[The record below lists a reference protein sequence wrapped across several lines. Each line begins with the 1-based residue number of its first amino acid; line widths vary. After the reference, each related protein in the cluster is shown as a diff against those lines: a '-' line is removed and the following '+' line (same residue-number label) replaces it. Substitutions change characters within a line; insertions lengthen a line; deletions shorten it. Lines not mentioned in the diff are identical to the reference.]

1 MFRYPKRKLR
11 KLISRGEYEEA
22 AAFGRSLE
30 PEFGDDPDYLFIM
43 GSLFYI
49 VEDDR
54 ECVSYLDR
62 ALRALPGDTEALQ
75 LKTNAHLRLGE
86 REEARRCCDQIL
98 ESDPGNGEAARI
110 RAQL

>member
-11 KLISRGEYEEA
+11 KLISRGEYAEA
-22 AAFGRSLE
+22 AELGRSLE
-30 PEFGDDPDYLFIM
+30 PELGRDSDFLFIM

-54 ECVSYLDR
+54 AAVSYLDR
-62 ALRALPGDTEALQ
+62 SLEALPGDTEALR

-86 REEARRCCDQIL
+86 RARAAECCDLIL
-98 ESDPGNGEAARI
+98 EADPGDAEAARI